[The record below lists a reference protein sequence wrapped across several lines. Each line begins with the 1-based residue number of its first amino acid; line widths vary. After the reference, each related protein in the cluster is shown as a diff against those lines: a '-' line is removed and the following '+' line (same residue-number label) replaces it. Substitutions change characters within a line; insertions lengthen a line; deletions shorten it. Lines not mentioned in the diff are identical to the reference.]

1 MCATLLLL
9 DLLLTSPRPHSKL
22 SAPLSSHS
30 ASSRTMDLST
40 TSSTYKAQH
49 SLDQLTQ
56 SIRNANNLKAILQL
70 SPQSETII
78 RTGPSLNWVRL
89 PATSLVKERY
99 NSSFQQQLRVR
110 YRVSHLAIVPA
121 LTNITSEQV
130 FLFSYPLTTCSIY
143 WSALRGLEKLHM
155 DTKFVFRDRGL
166 SNLYQHDQK
175 LSDQLLPLL
184 LHNARAHLSWASAN
198 TKRNVTTND
207 NANCH
212 FRHLPVLATNTP
224 CTINTAHTQRRNDD
238 AQRRL
243 RPRSVFSTNT
253 KRKVP
258 HRQCTA
264 AHRRTLPPSAKSPT
278 VPVFIPLL
286 W

>member
-1 MCATLLLL
+1 MASKDPYRKLGSGRLWAALCCLLLLL
-9 DLLLTSPRPHSKL
+9 DLLLTSPRPHSNL
-22 SAPLSSHS
+22 SAPPSPHS

-56 SIRNANNLKAILQL
+56 SIRDANNLKAILQL

-89 PATSLVKERY
+89 PATSTKKERY
-99 NSSFQQQLRVR
+99 NSSFRQHHRVAND
-110 YRVSHLAIVPA
+110 RVSHLAIVPA

-155 DTKFVFRDRGL
+155 DSTFVFRDRGL
-166 SNLYQHDQK
+166 SNLYHNRRI
-175 LSDQLLPLL
+175 SSSPSSPTPTPFPNTMHGPTSIGLP
-184 LHNARAHLSWASAN
+184 
-198 TKRNVTTND
+198 
-207 NANCH
+207 
-212 FRHLPVLATNTP
+212 
-224 CTINTAHTQRRNDD
+224 Q
-238 AQRRL
+238 
-243 RPRSVFSTNT
+243 

-264 AHRRTLPPSAKSPT
+264 AHRRTLPPSAKTPT